1 MFKTLYKKLL
11 LSSLIATAACE
22 KEPTSDLSASKIR
35 SKNSNEERAQ
45 SKLETIKLY
54 LGAAELIAEIADENH
69 ERKAGMMHRNN
80 MNENEAMLFI
90 FPYPH
95 QTGFW
100 MENTTIALSIAY
112 IDKSSRILE
121 IHNLSPGNTNTVDSR
136 SDKIMYAL
144 EVNKGWFAKNGIK
157 PGNVIGTDK
166 GSLAKS
172 VQAR

>member
-22 KEPTSDLSASKIR
+22 NEPSSDLSANKIR

-54 LGAAELIAEIADENH
+54 IGAAELTAEIADENH
-69 ERKAGMMHRNN
+69 ERKAGMMHRNI

-100 MENTTIALSIAY
+100 MKNTTIALSIAY
-112 IDKSSRILE
+112 IDISSRILE

-144 EVNKGWFAKNGIK
+144 EVNKGWFAKNVIK